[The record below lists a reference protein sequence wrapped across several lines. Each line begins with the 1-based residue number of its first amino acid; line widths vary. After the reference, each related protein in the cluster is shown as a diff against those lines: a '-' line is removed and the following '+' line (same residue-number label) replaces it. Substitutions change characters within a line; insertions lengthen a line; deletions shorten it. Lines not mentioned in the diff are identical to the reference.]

1 MGPPTESRTSWVAQT
16 LVLPEHEDV
25 GGKLR
30 NVALRPF
37 TADRM
42 RRVRHQQPWNCR
54 FTLGS
59 PLQSFTQQHRW
70 PDAAM
75 QFTPST
81 PTRLP
86 FNEPFAWTRPGVA
99 HRSFLKALV
108 EEDSKVQAQF

>member
-1 MGPPTESRTSWVAQT
+1 MLNYGPRARDCDPSMVA
-16 LVLPEHEDV
+16 
-25 GGKLR
+25 
-30 NVALRPF
+30 
-37 TADRM
+37 
-42 RRVRHQQPWNCR
+42 
-54 FTLGS
+54 
-59 PLQSFTQQHRW
+59 PLLHLSCTGPHPCCRW

>member
-1 MGPPTESRTSWVAQT
+1 
-16 LVLPEHEDV
+16 
-25 GGKLR
+25 
-30 NVALRPF
+30 
-37 TADRM
+37 
-42 RRVRHQQPWNCR
+42 
-54 FTLGS
+54 
-59 PLQSFTQQHRW
+59 
-70 PDAAM
+70 M